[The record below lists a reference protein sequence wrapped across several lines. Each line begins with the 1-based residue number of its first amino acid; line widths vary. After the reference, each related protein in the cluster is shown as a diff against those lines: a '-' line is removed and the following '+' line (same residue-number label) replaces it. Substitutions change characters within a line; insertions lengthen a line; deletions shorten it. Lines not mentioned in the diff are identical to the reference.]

1 MPAFSDDY
9 GSANDPA
16 AYSATDP
23 ANSPAANVL
32 GGFAQAL
39 HLLEFD
45 QIRLRLAGFAR
56 TVLGRER
63 ALALTPTAELMEVVA
78 RQQETDEARRFL
90 DLGGSLEF
98 GPGVDLREYV
108 QQAMLGGMLRGA
120 ELNEIRELARAAGY
134 DRSQVHHREDL
145 PLLAGLAGNL
155 PDLSNLEQ
163 SIRSAISPAGEIL
176 DDASPNLRQLRRD
189 SRSAYQQLNEVMQ
202 RSLRRYQR
210 REVVQEPIITQRNG
224 RLVLLIKAEFKSQAP
239 GIVHDVSDSGATV
252 FIEPLPAI
260 ETGNHWRET
269 RLAEEREEERVLR
282 SLAAQVGQAGHDLE
296 LTLDLLARL
305 DLAMAKGRYSIDRRA
320 AAPVIIHPANAH
332 PANAHPANAHPENIR
347 PDGAHTDGAP
357 PRRLRL
363 SGARHPLLTERVVPI
378 NLELGG
384 ENGVMVIT
392 GPNAGGKTVA
402 LKTVGLLALMAH
414 AGLHVP
420 AEQAEFPLL
429 DGIYSDIGDQ
439 QSIEQSLSTF
449 SSHIQN
455 LRSILEQVTPNSLV
469 LIDELGTSTDPEE
482 GSALAQAILGHF
494 RQHGVLTI
502 ATTHHRGVA
511 RHVQEQP
518 GMINASVD
526 LEPGTLEPTYRITL
540 GLPGRSYAL
549 TIADRLGLTPEIIAQ
564 ARSLM
569 SPSLLVTDDLIQE
582 LQEER
587 AVVEQLR
594 RESDEL
600 LAQARTQQAEVEAR
614 LTSVESARLE
624 LIEEARLELQNRIGG
639 LLSQLQQA
647 ERAVQ
652 LAEEARAARLGRE
665 RRSGPGA
672 GNASYRPEDFPGVGI
687 GLGME
692 LDSGLGLDSG
702 LDSGLD
708 AAALQE
714 QQAQLAQ
721 ARREISSTQWQP
733 IEVKRIP
740 WQERLR
746 SGDRVYIRGIPRPVE
761 VITPPDREEHVEVLL
776 GTMRARIPM
785 YQLERPAD
793 SGLLTE
799 GSGERPAGP
808 TAERPPE
815 PSDTGSG
822 SGSNLNSNFGA
833 GADPASPG
841 VRFRHN
847 RDAGVYYR
855 RPSPRQVKTDLD
867 LRGQRVDAALEQV
880 ENLLNQ
886 AALSGVPQIRIIH
899 GHGTGALRRA
909 VREYLHGHPLVAS
922 AGSDGDGSNDGAT
935 LVELK

>member
-1 MPAFSDDY
+1 MPDFSDDY
-9 GSANDPA
+9 GSDNDPA

-23 ANSPAANVL
+23 ANSLAANVL

-56 TVLGRER
+56 TLLGRER

-320 AAPVIIHPANAH
+320 AAPVIIHPDNV
-332 PANAHPANAHPENIR
+332 PPENIR
-347 PDGAHTDGAP
+347 PDGAHAHTDGAP
-357 PRRLRL
+357 PHRLRL

-549 TIADRLGLTPEIIAQ
+549 TIADRLGLTPEIIQQ

-600 LAQARTQQAEVEAR
+600 LAQARAQQVEVEAR

-624 LIEEARLELQNRIGG
+624 LIEEARLELQNRIGD

-652 LAEEARAARLGRE
+652 LAEEARVARLGPD
-665 RRSGPGA
+665 RRRGPGA
-672 GNASYRPEDFPGVGI
+672 GDASYRPEDSPGS
-687 GLGME
+687 E
-692 LDSGLGLDSG
+692 F
-702 LDSGLD
+702 GLD

-799 GSGERPAGP
+799 GSGERPASP

-815 PSDTGSG
+815 PPDTGSG
-822 SGSNLNSNFGA
+822 SDSNLNSRA

-922 AGSDGDGSNDGAT
+922 AGPDGDGANDGAT

>member
-1 MPAFSDDY
+1 MPDFSDDY
-9 GSANDPA
+9 GSDNDPA
-16 AYSATDP
+16 AYPATDPATDP
-23 ANSPAANVL
+23 ANSPTANVL

-120 ELNEIRELARAAGY
+120 ELNEIRELARAGGY
-134 DRSQVHHREDL
+134 DRSQVRHREDL

-320 AAPVIIHPANAH
+320 TAPVFIHPANAH
-332 PANAHPANAHPENIR
+332 PDNVPPENIR
-347 PDGAHTDGAP
+347 PDGAHAHTDGAP

-494 RQHGVLTI
+494 RQRGVLTI

-569 SPSLLVTDDLIQE
+569 SPSLLATDDLIQE

-600 LAQARTQQAEVEAR
+600 LAQARAQQAEVEAR

-624 LIEEARLELQNRIGG
+624 LIEEARLELQNRIGD

-652 LAEEARAARLGRE
+652 LAEEARVARLGRD
-665 RRSGPGA
+665 RRSVPGA
-672 GNASYRPEDFPGVGI
+672 GNASYRPEDFPG
-687 GLGME
+687 
-692 LDSGLGLDSG
+692 SG

-815 PSDTGSG
+815 PPDTGSG
-822 SGSNLNSNFGA
+822 SGSNLNSGA

>member
-1 MPAFSDDY
+1 MPDFSDDY

-16 AYSATDP
+16 AYPAADSATDP
-23 ANSPAANVL
+23 ANSLAANVL

-98 GPGVDLREYV
+98 GPGADLREYV

-120 ELNEIRELARAAGY
+120 ELNEIRELARAGGY

-163 SIRSAISPAGEIL
+163 AIRSAISPAGEIL

-282 SLAAQVGQAGHDLE
+282 YLAGQVGQAGHDLE

-320 AAPVIIHPANAH
+320 TAPVIIHPANAH
-332 PANAHPANAHPENIR
+332 PDNVDPANIR
-347 PDGAHTDGAP
+347 ADGAHTDGAP

-549 TIADRLGLTPEIIAQ
+549 TIADRLGLTPEIIEQ
-564 ARSLM
+564 ARTLM

-624 LIEEARLELQNRIGG
+624 LIEEARLELQNRIGD

-672 GNASYRPEDFPGVGI
+672 GNASYRPEDSPGSE
-687 GLGME
+687 M
-692 LDSGLGLDSG
+692 
-702 LDSGLD
+702 DSGLD

-761 VITPPDREEHVEVLL
+761 VITPSDREEHVEVLL

-822 SGSNLNSNFGA
+822 SNLNSGA

-922 AGSDGDGSNDGAT
+922 AGSDGDGSNNGAT

>member
-1 MPAFSDDY
+1 MNNYSDN
-9 GSANDPA
+9 STTANP
-16 AYSATDP
+16 
-23 ANSPAANVL
+23 L

-39 HLLEFD
+39 RLLEFD
-45 QIRLRLAGFAR
+45 QVRQRLVGYAR

-63 ALALTPTAELMEVVA
+63 AEDLAPVSDPLEIAN
-78 RQQETDEARRFL
+78 RQQETAEARLFL
-90 DLGGSLEF
+90 DTGSPSSGLEF

-108 QQAMLGGMLRGA
+108 QRAMLGGALRGE
-120 ELNEIRELARAAGY
+120 ELHEIQELAGAAAHNRRNLY
-134 DRSQVHHREDL
+134 RREDL
-145 PLLAGLAGNL
+145 PLLAGLAQNL
-155 PDLSNLEQ
+155 PDLSGLEQ
-163 SIRSAISPAGEIL
+163 AIRSAISPAGEVL
-176 DDASPNLRQLRRD
+176 DDASPNLRQLRRE

-210 REVVQEPIITQRNG
+210 RSVVQEPIVTQRNG

-260 ETGNHWRET
+260 ETGNRWRET

-282 SLAAQVGQAGHDLE
+282 SLASQVGDAGHDLQ

-305 DLAMAKGRYSIDRRA
+305 DLAMAKGRYSADRRA
-320 AAPVIIHPANAH
+320 VAPVILPATPSPLGPHP
-332 PANAHPANAHPENIR
+332 R
-347 PDGAHTDGAP
+347 PLSPRERGEEVLPLPQGEGRGEGLP
-357 PRRLRL
+357 PGRLRL

-378 NLELGG
+378 SLELGG
-384 ENGVMVIT
+384 ANGVMVIT

-420 AEQAEFPLL
+420 AEAAEFPLL

-455 LRSILEQVTPNSLV
+455 LRSILEQVTPHSLV

-511 RHVQEQP
+511 RYAQEQP

-526 LEPGTLEPTYRITL
+526 LEPGTLEPTYRVTL

-549 TIADRLGLTPEIIAQ
+549 TIADRLGLTPEIVET
-564 ARSLM
+564 ARSLV
-569 SPSLLVTDDLIQE
+569 SPSLRAADDLIQE

-587 AVVEQLR
+587 VVVAQLR
-594 RESDEL
+594 QESEEL
-600 LAQARTQQAEVEAR
+600 AAQARTQQAEVEAR
-614 LTSVESARLE
+614 LASVESARLE
-624 LIEEARLELQNRIGG
+624 LVEEARQDLQNRIGD
-639 LLSQLQQA
+639 LLAQLQQA
-647 ERAVQ
+647 ERALQ
-652 LAEEARAARLGRE
+652 LAEEERATRRLLRPAGT
-665 RRSGPGA
+665 SPG
-672 GNASYRPEDFPGVGI
+672 EDGSES
-687 GLGME
+687 L
-692 LDSGLGLDSG
+692 
-702 LDSGLD
+702 

-714 QQAQLAQ
+714 QQAQLTEAQ
-721 ARREISSTQWQP
+721 RAVSTAQWQP
-733 IEVKRIP
+733 IEVKRTP

-761 VITPPDREEHVEVLL
+761 VITPQDSAEQVEVLL
-776 GTMRARIPM
+776 GTMRARIPV
-785 YQLERPAD
+785 YQLERPAESGIGPD
-793 SGLLTE
+793 SEPVGIPP
-799 GSGERPAGP
+799 GRAGGGAAVGAGRSAP
-808 TAERPPE
+808 GAD
-815 PSDTGSG
+815 STGSPG
-822 SGSNLNSNFGA
+822 SPDATNN
-833 GADPASPG
+833 G

-855 RPSPRQVKTDLD
+855 RPSPRQVKTELD

-886 AALSGVPQIRIIH
+886 AALSGAAEIRIIH
-899 GHGTGALRRA
+899 GRGTGALRRA
-909 VREYLHGHPLVAS
+909 VREYLQGHPLVAS
-922 AGSDGDGSNDGAT
+922 AGSSGDGSNDGVT
-935 LVELK
+935 VVELK

>member
-1 MPAFSDDY
+1 MPDFPDDY
-9 GSANDPA
+9 GSAIDPA
-16 AYSATDP
+16 ADP
-23 ANSPAANVL
+23 ANSPTANVL
-32 GGFAQAL
+32 GGFARAL

-56 TVLGRER
+56 TVLGRDR
-63 ALALTPTAELMEVVA
+63 ALALTPTAELMEVAA

-134 DRSQVHHREDL
+134 DRGQLHHREDL

-320 AAPVIIHPANAH
+320 TAPVIIHPANAH
-332 PANAHPANAHPENIR
+332 PDNVDPANIR
-347 PDGAHTDGAP
+347 ADGAHTDGAP

-494 RQHGVLTI
+494 RQRGVLTI

-511 RHVQEQP
+511 RYVQEQP

-549 TIADRLGLTPEIIAQ
+549 TIADRLGLTPEIIEQ

-569 SPSLLVTDDLIQE
+569 SPSLLATDDLIQE

-600 LAQARTQQAEVEAR
+600 LARARAQQAEVEAR

-624 LIEEARLELQNRIGG
+624 LIEEARLELQNRIGD

-652 LAEEARAARLGRE
+652 LAEEARVARLGRG
-665 RRSGPGA
+665 RRSVPGA
-672 GNASYRPEDFPGVGI
+672 GNASSRPEDPPGSE
-687 GLGME
+687 M
-692 LDSGLGLDSG
+692 DSG

-799 GSGERPAGP
+799 GSRERPAGP

-822 SGSNLNSNFGA
+822 SGSGSNLNSGA

-909 VREYLHGHPLVAS
+909 VREHLHGHPLVAS